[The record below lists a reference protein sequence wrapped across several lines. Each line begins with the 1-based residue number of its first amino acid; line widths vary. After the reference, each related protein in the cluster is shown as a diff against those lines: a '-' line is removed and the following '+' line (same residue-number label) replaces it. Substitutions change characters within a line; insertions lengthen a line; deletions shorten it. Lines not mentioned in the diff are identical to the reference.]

1 MKEYR
6 RSSRPGDGVRRRGD
20 SVFLF
25 SIWVE
30 GRLRGHDIMN
40 VFRRL
45 GEQHAVFEDAYDTHT
60 ACGGVIRFVG
70 ASRPRPSVMGRVFE
84 PRAKAR

>member
-25 SIWVE
+25 SIWME
-30 GRLRGHDIMN
+30 GRLRGHDNKN
-40 VFRRL
+40 VSRRL
-45 GEQHAVFEDAYDTHT
+45 GEQHAVVEDAYDTHM
-60 ACGGVIRFVG
+60 ACGGVTRFVG

-84 PRAKAR
+84 SGAKAR